1 MLKRKKIISTLLA
14 TTVIASNFA
23 AVDALQ
29 PRSSVSETTL
39 AGKDRYKTAIEV
51 SKNGWTKSNNAVII
65 NGLDGLVDALTATPY
80 AVLKD
85 APILLTSKEKLNADT
100 AAELARLG
108 VKHVDIIGG
117 TSAVSDS
124 VKKEIEAKGITVN
137 RISGKDRYGTSLAVA
152 EAMDKI
158 KDVSK
163 IAVVNGLTGLPDAV
177 SVAAPAG
184 DENMPIILSHPSR
197 GIADSKAFLDK
208 EGITK
213 SYVIGAT
220 SAVSDAVKNSLY
232 GTKVRLGGKTRHETN
247 ALVIDEFYSNS
258 TMDNIYVAKSGMAKS
273 HELVDALAVGALA
286 SKNNDPVNA
295 LVIDE
300 FYSNSTMDNIYVAK
314 SGMAKSHELVDALAV
329 GALASKNNDPV
340 IIVSSSLDSKQTEM
354 DNIYVAK
361 SGMAKSHELVDALAV
376 GALASKNN
384 DPVIIVS
391 SSLDSKQTEV
401 LKGKKIQKITKVGEG
416 ISSSAINDIKNTQ
429 VVAEAKATSIKAT
442 DSKTIEI
449 TGTNLNLITKYDIS
463 MIDNTV
469 STYTVSSNN
478 TKATIVFNNA
488 FVEGNNSITI
498 NSNLGNK
505 TTHNFTYTKPTVP
518 VTEVTSVEAT
528 TSEVAAIMN
537 GVQYLEFTVNNG
549 QKKSVDELKAM
560 GYSVKFMSKNDI
572 FYKLDGNTSTET
584 VDGVIMHVSNYG
596 KLKPQLSKGT
606 YTYQIVITKDKKEI
620 KSVTK
625 AFNALEDN
633 REYKEIKNELQLDD
647 NIATSGDKDV
657 VLTSNKLVIGET
669 ATIANV
675 KAVDH
680 NNKEYEGLPFTIE
693 SSDESILMIKPGN
706 KIEAKSTGTAK
717 ITIKV
722 GKNTKEFSIEV
733 KGGSDAIRKV
743 KTVSLSKSSIKLL
756 ADSLGDTSITA
767 TIKDQ
772 YGDPIKGKTLVV
784 EDAKLTISNVVNT
797 IATATMSPSDEK
809 GESTVTINP
818 LKAGNNAKLNIKET
832 PTSTTNLNSITI
844 SVEPSS
850 NKVVKTRKLEVNDN
864 KDTNLDV
871 YSANKD
877 KEITMKLNNY
887 NANDYYISQETSL
900 DTTVYEDK
908 EQPQVDN
915 GRSKIWLKRSNKD
928 IVDVTIASNKDINI
942 KAKKAGSVTI
952 YIYESKKDANGKLTT
967 TSLATKSI
975 SVKDTT
981 PKITSIYKYPNTDI
995 TEAEEIDV
1003 INRLLNNTKIKDGY
1017 DRTKVDGVT
1026 LSGTAG
1032 EVLLGKKGN
1041 KWILF
1046 IDSAEGSNK
1055 NGSYDGPTLPGVA
1068 PAFEGEL
1075 VLATIEIELTSKLI
1089 SEGCV
1094 LGSNGRTI
1102 DLKPAKTNGVE
1113 GQIIV
1118 SMYHGDKELHE
1129 NPFDKTIINVN
1140 IEK

>member
-258 TMDNIYVAKSGMAKS
+258 T
-273 HELVDALAVGALA
+273 
-286 SKNNDPVNA
+286 
-295 LVIDE
+295 
-300 FYSNSTMDNIYVAK
+300 
-314 SGMAKSHELVDALAV
+314 
-329 GALASKNNDPV
+329 
-340 IIVSSSLDSKQTEM
+340 M

>member
-286 SKNNDPVNA
+286 SKNNDPV
-295 LVIDE
+295 
-300 FYSNSTMDNIYVAK
+300 
-314 SGMAKSHELVDALAV
+314 
-329 GALASKNNDPV
+329 
-340 IIVSSSLDSKQTEM
+340 
-354 DNIYVAK
+354 
-361 SGMAKSHELVDALAV
+361 
-376 GALASKNN
+376 
-384 DPVIIVS
+384 IIVS

-560 GYSVKFMSKNDI
+560 EYSVKFMSKNDI

>member
-85 APILLTSKEKLNADT
+85 APILLTSKDKLNTDT

-137 RISGKDRYGTSLAVA
+137 RIAGKDRYGTSLAVA

-258 TMDNIYVAKSGMAKS
+258 T
-273 HELVDALAVGALA
+273 
-286 SKNNDPVNA
+286 
-295 LVIDE
+295 
-300 FYSNSTMDNIYVAK
+300 
-314 SGMAKSHELVDALAV
+314 
-329 GALASKNNDPV
+329 
-340 IIVSSSLDSKQTEM
+340 M